1 MAIDGIRSLQNAYQ
15 GSTQPVDSAAKAVKP
30 ENFDT
35 TTPEVAAVQTQNNE
49 QSGQGAA
56 DPNGGKHGQS
66 GEASESALKKAVE
79 DINKKSPNTE
89 AVFGYHEGTKRVTI
103 KIVDKETKE
112 VKKEY
117 PAEET
122 LDLIQKAWEMAG
134 LMVDEK
140 R

>member
-15 GSTQPVDSAAKAVKP
+15 GSMQSVDNTPKVAET

-35 TTPEVAAVQTQNNE
+35 NPEVQAVQTQYKDSSQQNP
-49 QSGQGAA
+49 S
-56 DPNGGKHGQS
+56 DPNGGKKGQS
-66 GEASESALKKAVE
+66 GEASDAAIKKAVE
-79 DINKKSPNTE
+79 DINKKSAATE
-89 AVFGYHEGTKRVTI
+89 AIFGYHEGTKRVTI

>member
-1 MAIDGIRSLQNAYQ
+1 MAIDGIRSLQNVYQ
-15 GSTQPVDSAAKAVKP
+15 GSTQPVDSTAKVVKP
-30 ENFDT
+30 ENFD

-49 QSGQGAA
+49 QSGQGAG
-56 DPNGGKHGQS
+56 DPNGGKYGQN
-66 GEASESALKKAVE
+66 GEASEAALKKAVE